1 MTAALLEQRFD
12 KICFTGSG
20 YVGKIVAAAAAK
32 HLTPCL
38 LELGGKSPCT
48 NPTPTPTLTPTLTLT
63 PTPNPAL
70 TLTLT
75 LTRQVA
81 VHHRPERRRG
91 ARGQALRVRQQ
102 GQSARTR
109 SSPRGHPPL

>member
-1 MTAALLEQRFD
+1 MRGRRRGRPHGDEQLVTNPDPTPTPTPAPNPSPEPDQVTAALLEQRFD

-48 NPTPTPTLTPTLTLT
+48 IPQP
-63 PTPNPAL
+63 
-70 TLTLT
+70 
-75 LTRQVA
+75 
-81 VHHRPERRRG
+81 
-91 ARGQALRVRQQ
+91 
-102 GQSARTR
+102 QS
-109 SSPRGHPPL
+109 

>member
-48 NPTPTPTLTPTLTLT
+48 IPQPQPQP
-63 PTPNPAL
+63 
-70 TLTLT
+70 
-75 LTRQVA
+75 
-81 VHHRPERRRG
+81 
-91 ARGQALRVRQQ
+91 
-102 GQSARTR
+102 
-109 SSPRGHPPL
+109 